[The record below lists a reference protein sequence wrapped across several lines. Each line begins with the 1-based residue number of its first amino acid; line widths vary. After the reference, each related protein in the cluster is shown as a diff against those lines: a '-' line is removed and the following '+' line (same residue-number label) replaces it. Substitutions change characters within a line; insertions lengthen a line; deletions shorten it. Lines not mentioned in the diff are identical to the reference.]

1 MNGKDAIIAKI
12 IDDAEKTAAGVIAEA
27 EAKAK
32 TIIDEANNLADEYRR
47 ERLAG
52 LDEEKELIRERRESV
67 AHLDVKKQYLKE
79 KQNAIN
85 KVMDTALEKLS
96 KLNDKEYT
104 ALIVSML
111 DNYAEDNDGLIFAK
125 AKDKLFDNAFVEKYA
140 KSSGKRVKFEGYGD
154 FSGGVILTK
163 NGIDKNLTF
172 DTILEDFRAERQAE
186 IAARLFSDEQ

>member
-32 TIIDEANNLADEYRR
+32 SIIDEANNLAEEYRR

-52 LDEEKELIRERRESV
+52 LDEEKDLIRERRESV
-67 AHLDVKKQYLKE
+67 ARLDVKKRYLNE
-79 KQNAIN
+79 RQNAIN
-85 KVMDTALEKLS
+85 KVMEKAEQKLASLS
-96 KLNDKEYT
+96 DKEYT
-104 ALIVSML
+104 ALIISML

-125 AKDKLFDNAFVEKYA
+125 SKEKLFDKAFVEKYA
-140 KSSGKRVKFEGYGD
+140 KSSGKKVSLIGYGD
-154 FSGGVILTK
+154 FLGGVILTK

-172 DTILEDFRAERQAE
+172 DTILQDFRAERQAE
-186 IAARLFSDEQ
+186 IAARLFEDEQ